1 MSTVRF
7 RKRNTR
13 KRQLSRACKGTLH
26 LLDERKNIQ
35 IGCGQMKEYENPT
48 LEIISITEDIISTSF
63 GGNTPLEDEE
73 W

>member
-1 MSTVRF
+1 
-7 RKRNTR
+7 
-13 KRQLSRACKGTLH
+13 
-26 LLDERKNIQ
+26 
-35 IGCGQMKEYENPT
+35 MKEYENPT